1 MPTGAALRSLEI
13 LRKPVRFLRG
23 AALGGLGLGLGV
35 GLSGCIPGVEKPE
48 LSLEVPAS
56 YKAAAKGDADAAVP
70 ALAWWRGFRS
80 TELTGL
86 MESAQLYN
94 LDIAVAIAQ
103 IVQADAQVG
112 VSGAA
117 LLPSISGSANAES
130 QRVAAGSSSSLAAG
144 STFSQYSLG
153 LSASYIV
160 DFWGKNRATLSASE
174 ESATSAR
181 YNREVV
187 ALTTM
192 ATVANTY
199 FQVLA
204 AEDQI
209 KVTRRNLTAAERILA
224 LIKSQ
229 FAGGT
234 ASQLDLSQQ
243 EALVATQRAAIP
255 PLEVTVGQ
263 NTAALAVLVARA
275 PADFKVRGGSTTQI
289 AVPRV
294 TPGLPSELLY
304 QRPDVRQGRGAARVL
319 QFQRRCG
326 ARGVLPA
333 DPADRHHRLP
343 ERGAGLAVRAGR
355 LVLHAGRRPD
365 PAAVRRLPAG
375 EPAQARQGPA
385 TAIPADLSQGRVVG
399 LRRCREGA
407 DRVAE
412 VHIAGAP
419 AIRRRRRLAQGIRGR
434 RDAIARRHGQSDHG
448 AAGAADA
455 VHRRKQS
462 GHGQAQQAAGG
473 EQPVPGARRRLD
485 ARRHARGGS
494 AMRSVM
500 QRFVTASVMTLI
512 VALGAPAGAVRAQ
525 QRPPNSVPLA
535 FGMSADQ
542 ASQSLGVP
550 LNYVRG
556 TRGNELFVALPNVRG
571 SVLSRRSDGLYLQF
585 GKGRLIAWK
594 GDWGTNPQ

>member
-1 MPTGAALRSLEI
+1 M

-23 AALGGLGLGLGV
+23 AAFGGLSLGLGLGLT
-35 GLSGCIPGVEKPE
+35 GCIPGAEKPE

-56 YKAAAKGDADAAVP
+56 YKTAAKGDADAAVP

-80 TELTGL
+80 AELTGL

-103 IVQADAQVG
+103 IAQADAQVG

-117 LLPSISGSANAES
+117 LLPSVSGSANAE
-130 QRVAAGSSSSLAAG
+130 REKLATGSSSSLGG
-144 STFSQYSLG
+144 SSGTFSQYSLG

-204 AEDQI
+204 AQDQI
-209 KVTRRNLTAAERILA
+209 KVTRRNLAAAERILA

-263 NTAALAVLVARA
+263 NIAALAVLVARA

-304 QRPDVRQGRGAARVL
+304 QRPDIRQAEAQLTSSNFSVDAARAAFFPQIQL
-319 QFQRRCG
+319 TGTTGFQSAALASLFAPG
-326 ARGVLPA
+326 AWYYTLA
-333 DPADRHHRLP
+333 
-343 ERGAGLAVRAGR
+343 AGLTQPLFDGFLLESQLKLAKGQQLQYLQTYRKAVLSAFADVEKALIALQKYTLQER
-355 LVLHAGRRPD
+355 LQSD
-365 PAAVRRLPAG
+365 
-375 EPAQARQGPA
+375 
-385 TAIPADLSQGRVVG
+385 VVASS
-399 LRRCREGA
+399 RKAFE
-407 DRVAE
+407 VAE
-412 VHIAGAP
+412 TQ
-419 AIRRRRRLAQGIRGR
+419 LRGGTVNL
-434 RDAIARRHGQSDHG
+434 IT
-448 AAGAADA
+448 
-455 VHRRKQS
+455 VL
-462 GHGQAQQAAGG
+462 QAQQTLFTAENNLVTVRLNKLLAASSLF
-473 EQPVPGARRRLD
+473 Q
-485 ARRHARGGS
+485 
-494 AMRSVM
+494 
-500 QRFVTASVMTLI
+500 
-512 VALGAPAGAVRAQ
+512 ALGGGWTPAGTLAVAVQ
-525 QRPPNSVPLA
+525 
-535 FGMSADQ
+535 
-542 ASQSLGVP
+542 
-550 LNYVRG
+550 
-556 TRGNELFVALPNVRG
+556 
-571 SVLSRRSDGLYLQF
+571 
-585 GKGRLIAWK
+585 
-594 GDWGTNPQ
+594 